1 MNESASTP
9 ATSTPGRCARDL
21 YAVLETHSG
30 DMAAAR
36 TEVIPLLAGLARR
49 PDLLEIGLPRES
61 NHGSGGSWLYW
72 DGEIGLF
79 TAHFPDGITVPVH
92 DHGTWEIVG
101 TYTGELDYQAYRRV
115 DDGSVDGH
123 AELEVVEDRVLRP
136 GDFSVVPPPPDDIHG
151 FEPRGG
157 DMWMMGVLHGAF
169 SQERRYFDLETG
181 TYVLRQQQAW
191 RRSLSLDAPR
201 GDSQRQAT

>member
-151 FEPRGG
+151 FRPRGG

-169 SQERRYFDLETG
+169 AEQRRYFDVENR
-181 TYVLRQQQAW
+181 TYVVRHQQAW
-191 RRSLSLDAPR
+191 RRSLDASSA
-201 GDSQRQAT
+201 GG